1 MAIVWCGSK
10 GLTASWDRD
19 STRANELEQI
29 HIVDLFRDLPTA
41 IVEKKKRRE
50 GRAHVLCQ
58 RGCPPLQWKTE
69 HEGVG
74 RKKKRDAYK
83 SQIDD
88 VIFLFLL
95 FLSRRLFLKLTVV
108 DAISRVCSSFH
119 SPPFVV
125 VVVPLFITCFFWLS
139 RRQFYTI
146 VPVAMVAQSAA
157 TVRNLRWTRL
167 TGGLDATQWIKKRR
181 GELFGPI
188 TTNRWLRKRRQI
200 KKRLC
205 ATLELLKRKNNK
217 YFKSNRI

>member
-1 MAIVWCGSK
+1 MS
-10 GLTASWDRD
+10 
-19 STRANELEQI
+19 
-29 HIVDLFRDLPTA
+29 
-41 IVEKKKRRE
+41 
-50 GRAHVLCQ
+50 
-58 RGCPPLQWKTE
+58 
-69 HEGVG
+69 
-74 RKKKRDAYK
+74 
-83 SQIDD
+83 
-88 VIFLFLL
+88 
-95 FLSRRLFLKLTVV
+95 
-108 DAISRVCSSFH
+108 SSFF
-119 SPPFVV
+119 SSSFLDDCFWNSPSSMPFPVFVPRFIPPPPFVVV

-217 YFKSNRI
+217 YFKSNRILKKTKQNKKDEGLKGRKTWRHDKCRNAFMYFLLWRKSMAQWSWESKI